1 MSGLAVLGS
10 ANMDLV
16 VRQPRWT
23 RPGETIFGSGFATGA
38 GGKGL
43 NQAVAAARAGARV
56 SFLGAVGDDAFGTQ
70 LRDRLVADGIDV
82 GRLVSRP
89 EPTGVAA
96 IAVIDDGENA
106 IVVVPGANAS
116 AEFDEADR
124 EVVASAS
131 HLLVQ
136 LERPETLVRDAMAFA
151 RSRSVTTVLTPAPV
165 RFGLEGLLPL
175 ADLLVANQGEAA
187 LLSGETDAERAA
199 IELSRAGGAV
209 VVTLGGEGALFAR
222 AGRLEGQVAA
232 YPATAM
238 DTTGAGDTFTG
249 VLVAWRSR
257 GASWGE
263 ALEAAS
269 VAGSLAVTR
278 WGGADAVPTRTEIMS
293 GLGAQRIAGGPTAGH
308 GPLAPLGLY
317 SEG

>member
-23 RPGETIFGSGFATGA
+23 RPGETIFGSGFVTGA

-56 SFLGAVGDDAFGTQ
+56 SFLGAVGEDAFGVD
-70 LRDRLVADGIDV
+70 LRARLVAEGIDV
-82 GRLVSRP
+82 RRLVTRP

-96 IAVIDDGENA
+96 IAVVDDGENA

-116 AEFDEADR
+116 TEFDEADR
-124 EVVASAS
+124 DVVASAS

-136 LERPETLVRDAMAFA
+136 LERPATLVREAMVFA
-151 RSRSVTTVLTPAPV
+151 RSRSVMTVLTPAPV
-165 RFGLEGLLPL
+165 HPDLHELLHL

-187 LLSGETDAERAA
+187 ILSGEADAERAA
-199 IELSRAGGAV
+199 IALSRAGGAV

-222 AGRLEGQVAA
+222 AGRVEATVAA
-232 YPATAM
+232 YPATAI
-238 DTTGAGDTFTG
+238 DTTGAGDAFTG
-249 VLVAWRSR
+249 ALTAWWADGADWSDALKAASAAGSIAVSR
-257 GASWGE
+257 VGASD
-263 ALEAAS
+263 AA
-269 VAGSLAVTR
+269 
-278 WGGADAVPTRTEIMS
+278 PTRTEILS
-293 GLGAQRIAGGPTAGH
+293 RLDSSRIPRGAT
-308 GPLAPLGLY
+308 Y
-317 SEG
+317 